1 MIQKDK
7 KKKILIG
14 FKKASGSLAK
24 IIDMVEKDH
33 YCISVMQQN
42 LAVIG
47 LLRSAHETLMAN
59 HLQTCFR
66 SAMSSKNERKKQ
78 QMMEEILRVINLY
91 NK

>member
-1 MIQKDK
+1 MIKDEG
-7 KKKILIG
+7 KKKIITG
-14 FKKASGSLAK
+14 FKKASSSLSK

-47 LLRSAHETLMAN
+47 LLRSAHEALMAN
-59 HLQTCFR
+59 HLNTCFR
-66 SAMSSKNERKKQ
+66 SAMSSKDDDRKQ
-78 QMMEEILRVINLY
+78 QMIEEILKVTNLY